1 MSTEEN
7 KAVIRRFWEAV
18 NQGYLNAL
26 DDTLAASYKGRM
38 PGLEPLDC
46 AGVKDVVAQYRSAF
60 PDLHVTIDDMIAEG
74 DKVATRFTITGTHQ
88 GDLMGLAPTGKPMTV
103 SGVTVMRFRDG
114 KVAEEWEQ
122 VDMMS
127 MMQQLGAM
135 PSPAQAPA

>member
-1 MSTEEN
+1 LSAEEN
-7 KAVIRRFWEAV
+7 KATIRRFAGPISV
-18 NQGYLNAL
+18 AKVDALVTADVVYHAAPPGLPSGIAGYRMLIGGYLA
-26 DDTLAASYKGRM
+26 
-38 PGLEPLDC
+38 
-46 AGVKDVVAQYRSAF
+46 AF
-60 PDLHVTIDDMIAEG
+60 PDLQLTVEDQVAEG